1 MNAVRAQKTTALANG
16 KRRICAHVQL
26 DSRRIP
32 LTQRFRSE
40 VLRHQRVC
48 YFTNFLQ
55 LQSHH
60 YPTMTFT
67 SPPEAVFTA
76 VIFQNSPP
84 SDLEDPLLEK
94 STEVPV
100 AKPIDN
106 DATSPLENK
115 SMLLRLKLLSFVTG
129 CMIACAS
136 QLILSQTLWDSD
148 ILERPA
154 QDVVVFSL
162 LWSFWTCGAVFV
174 FMLGLIYGVFK
185 FLSIKKDDKLW
196 DDCVFQMEAH
206 LIVGALISISTAWIM
221 LDVLQLRVPG
231 HTTHNIVVFTFA
243 IIGYL
248 IFFRCMTLSSSTER
262 ASTDTITNSLPT
274 YQLVASTLGLIVG
287 ICSQFLLSFV
297 LWTDHMAKPII
308 DNVVVFSLLWS
319 VCTVII
325 TFSGCLTLRFL
336 TSDEV
341 NQVAAERIFLR
352 MESHYVFCSLIGIC
366 AAWILMDVVL
376 GMSEQI
382 APSIVMLTVSL
393 AAFRV
398 ILYCFPEEKC
408 LEEIEMKHVVQEA

>member
-1 MNAVRAQKTTALANG
+1 
-16 KRRICAHVQL
+16 
-26 DSRRIP
+26 
-32 LTQRFRSE
+32 
-40 VLRHQRVC
+40 
-48 YFTNFLQ
+48 
-55 LQSHH
+55 
-60 YPTMTFT
+60 MTSK

-76 VIFQNSPP
+76 VIFQHSSSTP
-84 SDLEDPLLEK
+84 SELEEPLLEK
-94 STEVPV
+94 STVEVPV
-100 AKPIDN
+100 AKPVDN
-106 DATSPLENK
+106 NVASPLENK
-115 SMLLRLKLLSFVTG
+115 SVILRLKILSFVTG
-129 CMIACAS
+129 CLIACAS

-162 LWSFWTCGAVFV
+162 LWSFWTCGAVFL

-185 FLSIKKDDKLW
+185 FLNIKKDDKLW

-221 LDVLQLRVPG
+221 LDVLQLRIPG
-231 HTTHNIVVFTFA
+231 HTTHNIVVFSLA
-243 IIGYL
+243 IVGYL
-248 IFFRCMTLSSSTER
+248 IFFRCMTLSSPSER
-262 ASTDTITNSLPT
+262 ASTDATANSLPT

-319 VCTVII
+319 VCTVVI

-336 TSDEV
+336 TSDEI
-341 NQVAAERIFLR
+341 NQLTAERIFLR

-408 LEEIEMKHVVQEA
+408 LEEIEMKDVAPET

>member
-1 MNAVRAQKTTALANG
+1 
-16 KRRICAHVQL
+16 
-26 DSRRIP
+26 
-32 LTQRFRSE
+32 
-40 VLRHQRVC
+40 
-48 YFTNFLQ
+48 
-55 LQSHH
+55 
-60 YPTMTFT
+60 MTINP
-67 SPPEAVFTA
+67 PPEAVFTA
-76 VIFQNSPP
+76 VIFKNSPIGE
-84 SDLEDPLLEK
+84 LEEPLLEK
-94 STEVPV
+94 FTEVPI
-100 AKPIDN
+100 AKPTDN
-106 DATSPLENK
+106 DDVVSPLDNK
-115 SMLLRLKLLSFVTG
+115 TVLVRLKVLSFVTG

-148 ILERPA
+148 ILERPS
-154 QDVVVFSL
+154 QDVLVFSL

-174 FMLGLIYGVFK
+174 FMLGLIYGVFR
-185 FLSIKKDDKLW
+185 FLKINKEDKLW

-221 LDVLQLRVPG
+221 LDVLQLRIPG
-231 HTTHNIVVFTFA
+231 HTTHNIVVFTVA

-248 IFFRCMTLSSSTER
+248 IFFRCMTLSSSAER
-262 ASTDTITNSLPT
+262 DSTDVVINALPT

-287 ICSQFLLSFV
+287 ICSQFLLSFA
-297 LWTDHMAKPII
+297 LWTDHMAEPII
-308 DNVVVFSLLWS
+308 KNVVLFSLLWS
-319 VCTVII
+319 ICTVVI

-341 NQVAAERIFLR
+341 NQLSAERIFLR

-408 LEEIEMKHVVQEA
+408 LEEIEMKHVAAEP